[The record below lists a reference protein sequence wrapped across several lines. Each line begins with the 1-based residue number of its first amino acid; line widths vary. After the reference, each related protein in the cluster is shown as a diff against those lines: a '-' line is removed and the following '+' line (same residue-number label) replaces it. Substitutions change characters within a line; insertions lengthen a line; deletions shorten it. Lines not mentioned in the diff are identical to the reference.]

1 MLKNLLIAALPVLA
15 LLAIPLLLRPGTE
28 NAGNGAKKHPSSNP
42 AADKLVIISAHNESI
57 RYEYEQAFR
66 RYYREKFGREIE
78 LDFRS
83 PGGTS
88 DIVRYIADRFEAE
101 FRRYFESDPANGEWT
116 DEIAAAF
123 ANPRTDTDPTASP
136 AAKRARALF
145 LASDVG
151 IGIDLMAGGGTFDMA
166 RHAARGY
173 AVDAGVKE
181 RHPELLSPELIPP
194 QFGGD
199 NLYDPQGRYYGVVL
213 STFGICYNRDRVAE
227 LSDPTP
233 PAAWRDL
240 GQARFFNTLVLA
252 DPSKS
257 GSANKC
263 FEIIIQQ
270 CMSEA
275 GSPEKGWEN
284 GLNLIKRIFGNA
296 RNLTD
301 AAGKVPHDVATGN
314 AVAGMAIDTYGFTE
328 QEWNA
333 LQFGGEPHFFYVAP
347 KGGTAVSADPVQLLR
362 GAPNRPAAQAFIDFL
377 LSPEGQKLH
386 AFKVGTPEGPRRH
399 ALRRPPIRRDLYQEK
414 YREFRSDP
422 DYNPYE
428 SGASFTYRPEWTAP
442 YYSLL
447 RILLRCIA
455 LEPQPELQS
464 ARKAI
469 IEAGGPE
476 KVPQAYAAFCR
487 LPFAYSGAAEAAAA
501 LRGESGLSAVE
512 VAALCRR
519 WSDEARQNYLE
530 AARLAREGK

>member
-42 AADKLVIISAHNESI
+42 AAEKLVIISAHNESI

-275 GSPEKGWEN
+275 GSPEKGWER
-284 GLNLIKRIFGNA
+284 GLNLIKQLFKGFPDINGDYLAPRDHDLPRRPVIKCEHGIDHLTLVILKCACFISHLKQCLDFFLSNCFLLVFRLHSEDPQNKFRGDGEQFDHRRQHHRYIMDRHDCQHAERLRFLQCDPFRNKLTENKVEKHQHQCYPVV
-296 RNLTD
+296 RNLL
-301 AAGKVPHDVATGN
+301 
-314 AVAGMAIDTYGFTE
+314 AVR
-328 QEWNA
+328 
-333 LQFGGEPHFFYVAP
+333 
-347 KGGTAVSADPVQLLR
+347 DPD
-362 GAPNRPAAQAFIDFL
+362 P
-377 LSPEGQKLH
+377 LH
-386 AFKVGTPEGPRRH
+386 P
-399 ALRRPPIRRDLYQEK
+399 LCQYRRDAC
-414 YREFRSDP
+414 RS
-422 DYNPYE
+422 
-428 SGASFTYRPEWTAP
+428 
-442 YYSLL
+442 
-447 RILLRCIA
+447 
-455 LEPQPELQS
+455 
-464 ARKAI
+464 
-469 IEAGGPE
+469 
-476 KVPQAYAAFCR
+476 
-487 LPFAYSGAAEAAAA
+487 
-501 LRGESGLSAVE
+501 
-512 VAALCRR
+512 RR
-519 WSDEARQNYLE
+519 
-530 AARLAREGK
+530 

>member
-123 ANPRTDTDPTASP
+123 ANPRTDTDPAASP

-240 GQARFFNTLVLA
+240 GQTRFFNTLVLA

-314 AVAGMAIDTYGFTE
+314 AVAGMAIDTYG
-328 QEWNA
+328 
-333 LQFGGEPHFFYVAP
+333 
-347 KGGTAVSADPVQLLR
+347 
-362 GAPNRPAAQAFIDFL
+362 
-377 LSPEGQKLH
+377 PES
-386 AFKVGTPEGPRRH
+386 V
-399 ALRRPPIRRDLYQEK
+399 
-414 YREFRSDP
+414 
-422 DYNPYE
+422 N
-428 SGASFTYRPEWTAP
+428 
-442 YYSLL
+442 
-447 RILLRCIA
+447 
-455 LEPQPELQS
+455 
-464 ARKAI
+464 
-469 IEAGGPE
+469 
-476 KVPQAYAAFCR
+476 FC
-487 LPFAYSGAAEAAAA
+487 
-501 LRGESGLSAVE
+501 
-512 VAALCRR
+512 
-519 WSDEARQNYLE
+519 
-530 AARLAREGK
+530 